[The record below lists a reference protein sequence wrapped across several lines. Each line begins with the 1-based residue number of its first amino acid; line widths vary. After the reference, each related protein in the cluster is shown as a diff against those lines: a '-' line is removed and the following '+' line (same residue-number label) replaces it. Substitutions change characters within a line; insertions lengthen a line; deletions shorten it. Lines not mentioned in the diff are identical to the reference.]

1 MKLPYAEHVR
11 VDREKVTDYLL
22 SPSHPDGSSKANFFT
37 RYGFRVENWQIL
49 AEALR
54 KHGRTHPV
62 VKVVDSNYGSRYSV
76 DGDLEAPDGRRPLV
90 RTVWILAKGSAEPR
104 LVTAYPA

>member
-22 SPSHPDGSSKANFFT
+22 SPSHPDGASKANSFT
-37 RYGFRVENWQIL
+37 RHGFRVENWQIL

-54 KHGRTHPV
+54 KHGQTHPV
-62 VKVVDSNYGSRYSV
+62 VKVVDSNYGSRYSI
-76 DGDLEAPDGRRPLV
+76 DGDSKHLTGAVRLYGPFGFWPRARRSPD
-90 RTVWILAKGSAEPR
+90 W
-104 LVTAYPA
+104 

>member
-54 KHGRTHPV
+54 KHGQTHPV
-62 VKVVDSNYGSRYSV
+62 VKAVDSNYGSRYSV
-76 DGDLEAPDGRRPLV
+76 DGDLEVPDGRCPLV